1 MSSIDIRIGII
12 INPNKIRICIF
23 CGSRNY
29 LDWTELIRLVLGFGL
44 IKLGNNSSDSS
55 QYDSD
60 KTLMF
65 WLFEHITPEAMPAPD
80 LAGAPIATKTI
91 TG

>member
-1 MSSIDIRIGII
+1 MH
-12 INPNKIRICIF
+12 F

-29 LDWTELIRLVLGFGL
+29 LDWTDLICLVLGFGL
-44 IKLGNNSSDSS
+44 LNTQIKLGNNSSNSS

-60 KTLMF
+60 KTLIF
-65 WLFEHITPEAMPAPD
+65 WLFEHIIPEAMPAPD